1 MSNNRDKAIVAQV
14 AFKGAIDLAVAGKI
28 EVKSVLDATDAYAQH
43 LWDKYGFYQARETYE
58 PKTTQSSGGGGE
70 PTDKQLNFIKKLLKE
85 VPKSV
90 SDPAQTQVDNG
101 LTGLG
106 ASQLIKS
113 LLEEKENNEPVA
125 KEPANE
131 FESPF

>member
-1 MSNNRDKAIVAQV
+1 MKSSKDRAIVAQV

-28 EVKSVLDATDAYAQH
+28 DIKSVLDATDAYAEH
-43 LWDKYGFYQARETYE
+43 LWDKYGFENSYE
-58 PKTTQSSGGGGE
+58 SYPSKSQSSGNSD

-90 SDPAQTQVDNG
+90 SDSAQTQVDNG

>member
-1 MSNNRDKAIVAQV
+1 MSNSKDKAIIAQV

-28 EVKSVLDATDAYAQH
+28 ELNKVLDATDAYAEH
-43 LWDKYGFYQARETYE
+43 MWDKYGFETKFESSYSAK
-58 PKTTQSSGGGGE
+58 PQSSGGGE
-70 PTDKQLNFIKKLLKE
+70 PSDKQLNFIKKLLKE

-90 SDPAQTQVDNG
+90 SDSAQTQVDNG

>member
-1 MSNNRDKAIVAQV
+1 MKNSKDRAIVAQV

-28 EVKSVLDATDAYAQH
+28 ELNKVLDATDAYAEH
-43 LWDKYGFYQARETYE
+43 LWDKYGFETKFESSYSAK
-58 PKTTQSSGGGGE
+58 PQSSGGGE
-70 PTDKQLNFIKKLLKE
+70 PSDKQLNFINKLLKE

-90 SDPAQTQVDNG
+90 SDPARSKVDSG

-113 LLEEKENNEPVA
+113 LLEEKEKNEPVA
-125 KEPANE
+125 KDPINDLDA
-131 FESPF
+131 PF

>member
-70 PTDKQLNFIKKLLKE
+70 PTDIQLNFIKKLLKE

-113 LLEEKENNEPVA
+113 LLEEKEKNEPVA

>member
-1 MSNNRDKAIVAQV
+1 MKNSKDRAIVAQV

-28 EVKSVLDATDAYAQH
+28 DIKSVLDATDAYADH
-43 LWDKYGFYQARETYE
+43 LWSKYGFENTYE
-58 PKTTQSSGGGGE
+58 PYPPKSQSSGNSE
-70 PTDKQLNFIKKLLKE
+70 PSDKQLNFIKKLLKE

-113 LLEEKENNEPVA
+113 LLEEKEKNEPVA